1 MKYYNKN
8 IIFYSVLLSPLFLR
22 LHLQISFSK
31 FYLDLND
38 ITCPSGNN
46 LGKSFDIMTKIIH
59 RIIKNQ
65 NPLIGAIIKK

>member
-22 LHLQISFSK
+22 LHLA
-31 FYLDLND
+31 LND
-38 ITCPSGNN
+38 ITFPSGNN

-65 NPLIGAIIKK
+65 NPLIGAIIRSSKQQ